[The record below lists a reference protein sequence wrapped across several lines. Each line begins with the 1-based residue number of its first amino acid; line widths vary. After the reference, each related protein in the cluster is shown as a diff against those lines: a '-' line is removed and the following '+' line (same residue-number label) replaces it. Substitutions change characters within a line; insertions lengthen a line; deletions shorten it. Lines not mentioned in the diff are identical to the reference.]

1 MLKKLFKP
9 KNFSAAMWLYAALRA
24 AAAVGAVAAL
34 FCKRA
39 SVSDEKGKKVDIYK
53 LGEHAAFVTNK
64 KPRSAAADS
73 VKNFFAENS

>member
-9 KNFSAAMWLYAALRA
+9 KNFSAAMWLFAAL
-24 AAAVGAVAAL
+24 GAVAAL
-34 FCKRA
+34 FFKRA
-39 SVSDEKGKKVDIYK
+39 SVSDEKGKRVDIYK